1 MATTNKSLN
10 TSIPGMI
17 GYEKLKREQKLQK
30 SLDQHQEFL
39 WLLKG

>member
-1 MATTNKSLN
+1 MLN

-17 GYEKLKREQKLQK
+17 GYEKLKRENKLEAQ
-30 SLDQHQEFL
+30 LEQHKDFL

>member
-1 MATTNKSLN
+1 MATTNKMLN

-17 GYEKLKREQKLQK
+17 GYEKLKREQKLQEG
-30 SLDQHQEFL
+30 LEEHEEFL